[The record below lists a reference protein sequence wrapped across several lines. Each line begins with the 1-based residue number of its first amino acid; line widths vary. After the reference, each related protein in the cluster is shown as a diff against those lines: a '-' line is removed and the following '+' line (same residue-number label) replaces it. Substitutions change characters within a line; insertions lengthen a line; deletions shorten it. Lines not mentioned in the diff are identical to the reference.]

1 MQYKVTQQYQRG
13 LEQSAKTFV
22 KEADARAYMQE
33 QLAYNAS
40 MKIQVVFRLYDFDDV
55 MAEMDSTNFK
65 PEAAASGESSGAS
78 SGKSSGANFRPSPL
92 QTSLRPGGM
101 PNNWKDDDKKKD

>member
-13 LEQSAKTFV
+13 LEQLAKTFV
-22 KEADARAYMQE
+22 KEGDARAYMQE

-40 MKIQVVFRLYDFDDV
+40 MKIQVVFRLYDFDDL
-55 MAEMDSTNFK
+55 MAEIDSATFK
-65 PEAAASGESSGAS
+65 PEAPASGESSSGA
-78 SGKSSGANFRPSPL
+78 GKSSGANFRPSPL
-92 QTSLRPGGM
+92 QTTLRPNGM